1 MRILDPTA
9 HAQVRARILD
19 AALKVFSANGYHDAS
34 MNEVARAAGLAK
46 AALYHYFPGK
56 HALLEA
62 LHSDMWGAA
71 MKDLAAMPKPRGLR
85 QALTITGQGYLLHF
99 GQESHA
105 AMMRV
110 AFDLSIQEPELMRS
124 LAGLGSKLDGALVDY
139 FRPCFPKGARKQDIL
154 MHVMP
159 FFGALFHYLFVLSR
173 ACPAELL
180 PCDAPRYLDH
190 LIDVFAVFPRR
201 TPRGKS

>member
-1 MRILDPTA
+1 MRKVDPTA
-9 HAQVRARILD
+9 HAQARARILD
-19 AALKVFSANGYHDAS
+19 AALKVFAVKGYHDAS
-34 MNEVARAAGLAK
+34 MNEVAKAAGLAK

-62 LHSDMWGAA
+62 LHTEMWNSA
-71 MKDLAAMPKPRGLR
+71 MSDLAAMPRPKSLH
-85 QALTITGQGYLLHF
+85 QAFTITGQGYLHHF

-124 LAGLGSKLDGALVDY
+124 LAGLGSKLDGALVEY
-139 FRPCFPKGARKQDIL
+139 FRPCFPKGTSKQAIL
-154 MHVMP
+154 THVMP

-180 PCDAPRYLDH
+180 PCSAPQYLDH
-190 LIDVFAVFPRR
+190 LISVFAVLPRR
-201 TPRGKS
+201 TRGKK